1 MVHKI
6 GQSRKGAS
14 PYGCLD
20 MSGNAYEWTSNWYQ
34 AYPGNPDVK
43 KEYGQVYYV
52 LRGGSYMSDKF
63 DVRCARRHYDRM
75 DATREDYGLRLVRD
89 AGR

>member
-1 MVHKI
+1 
-6 GQSRKGAS
+6 
-14 PYGCLD
+14 
-20 MSGNAYEWTSNWYQ
+20 MSGNGYEWTSNWYQ